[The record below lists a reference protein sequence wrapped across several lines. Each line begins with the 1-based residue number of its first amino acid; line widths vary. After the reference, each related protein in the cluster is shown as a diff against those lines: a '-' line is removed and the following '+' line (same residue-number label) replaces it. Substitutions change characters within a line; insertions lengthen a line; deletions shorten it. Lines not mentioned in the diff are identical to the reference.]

1 MDINDKN
8 FNSSENIIEIK
19 DVKFQ
24 YVNPGPT
31 VLDID
36 DLSISKGESVAII
49 GPSGSGKTSLFRM
62 INGYIQPD
70 SGYIKILEYKYNVNS
85 LLPSSIGRRIGFIF
99 QDFNLIERATVY
111 QNVLWGR
118 LGMVNPVLSLF
129 GLFSKKDK
137 NAALMAIDDVSLSEY
152 ADQRADKLSGGQ
164 MQRVAIARVLA
175 QQPDIILADEP
186 ISNLDPA
193 LAEEILILLSKLCQ
207 KYGVTLLMNLHQPA
221 LAKSFAD
228 RVIGLRDGKVV
239 YDGSPE
245 LVNAN
250 VLNKIFD
257 KKVLKP
263 VQSEVVADLKL
274 KERKMMW

>member
-1 MDINDKN
+1 MDFNDLKH
-8 FNSSENIIEIK
+8 STENIIEFK

-31 VLDID
+31 VLDIEK
-36 DLSISKGESVAII
+36 LVVKKGERIAII
-49 GPSGSGKTSLFRM
+49 GPSGSGKTTLFRM

-70 SGYIKILEYKYNVNS
+70 SGYIKILEYKYHINS
-85 LLPSSIGRRIGFIF
+85 LLPRNISRKIGFIF
-99 QDFNLIERATVY
+99 QDFNLIDRASVFK
-111 QNVLWGR
+111 NVLWGR
-118 LGMVNPVLSLF
+118 LGMVNSVLSLF
-129 GLFSKKDK
+129 GVFPKKDK
-137 NAALMAIDDVSLSEY
+137 QAAMTAIKDVNLLEY
-152 ADQRADKLSGGQ
+152 TKQRTDKLSGGQ

-175 QQPDIILADEP
+175 QEPDIILADEP

-239 YDGSPE
+239 YNDSPKLVDADVMNNIFGS
-245 LVNAN
+245 
-250 VLNKIFD
+250 
-257 KKVLKP
+257 KVLKAVNP
-263 VQSEVVADLKL
+263 EVINASNPY
-274 KERKMMW
+274 ERNVM